1 VAVQQ
6 GGVTWVSI
14 AAGNDHT
21 CGLTS
26 GGAAYC
32 WGLNGDGQLGD
43 NTTTQR
49 LTPVAVQQGGVT
61 FASITGG
68 ADHTCGLTSG
78 GAAYC
83 WGDNSNGR
91 LGDNTMTQRLTPAAV
106 GGWSQLGDGS
116 DLGGSRPHLR
126 RQIIVPARLLL
137 GGLGQRQ
144 QPAGRPDHHRPVL
157 PGSGLVSRDR
167 R

>member
-1 VAVQQ
+1 VARFAGALATTQRNTPVAVQQ

-14 AAGNDHT
+14 AAGNGHT

-32 WGLNGDGQLGD
+32 WGRNWSGRLGD
-43 NTTTQR
+43 NSTTER
-49 LTPVAVQQGGVT
+49 DTPVAVQQGGVT

-83 WGDNSNGR
+83 WGDNSSSNGR

-106 GGWSQLGDGS
+106 GGWSQRS
-116 DLGGSRPHLR
+116 
-126 RQIIVPARLLL
+126 
-137 GGLGQRQ
+137 
-144 QPAGRPDHHRPVL
+144 AGRR
-157 PGSGLVSRDR
+157 
-167 R
+167 